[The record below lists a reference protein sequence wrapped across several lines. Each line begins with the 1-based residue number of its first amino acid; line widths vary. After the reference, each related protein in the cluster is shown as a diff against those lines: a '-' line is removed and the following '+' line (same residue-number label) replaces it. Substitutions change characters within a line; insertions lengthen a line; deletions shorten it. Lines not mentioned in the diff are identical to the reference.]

1 MKRIL
6 TIAGSDSGGGA
17 GIQADLKTITLLGGF
32 GMSAITAL
40 TAQNTVGVQGIVELD
55 PEFVKKQIDSVLSDI
70 GADAIKTGMLA
81 NSEIVRGVAEKIK
94 QYAIDKVVVDPV
106 MVAKSGDALLKK
118 EAQEAVKEE
127 LLPLC
132 YLVTP
137 NLPEASVLSGHEVKG
152 LDDMK
157 RAAIAIRELGAS
169 NVLVKGG
176 HLPGSPIDLLFD
188 GERFH
193 EFEGERVQTRNT
205 HGTGCTY
212 AAAIA
217 TELAKGKP
225 LEEAIKE
232 AKAFLTVALR
242 FSLNLGKGH
251 GPTNHYAMASRE
263 IERYRVIEALR
274 KGLSL
279 LQRAKVG
286 RLIPEVQSNLGYA
299 LPHGEKR
306 VDIAAFPG
314 RIIRIDDSIE
324 TMRGPEFDASQH
336 IASIILTVMKY
347 DPEYRSAMNLRY
359 SKEILQAC
367 STLNYSVTS
376 FDRKQEP
383 EEIKEAE
390 GSSLEWGVEWVLRR
404 NGGVP
409 DIIYD
414 EGDRG
419 KEAMVRVI
427 GRNPGE
433 VVDKV
438 VRINEKV
445 TNLDDL
451 VKSQNSMAK

>member
-1 MKRIL
+1 MMKRIL

-40 TAQNTVGVQGIVELD
+40 TAQNTVGVQEIVELD
-55 PEFVKKQIDSVLSDI
+55 VGFVKRQIDSVLSDI
-70 GADAIKTGMLA
+70 GTDAIKTGMLA
-81 NSEIVRGVAEKIK
+81 NSEIIRGVAEKIRE
-94 QYAIDKVVVDPV
+94 YAIEKVVVDPV
-106 MVAKSGDALLKK
+106 MVAKSGDALLKND
-118 EAQEAVKEE
+118 AQETVKGE
-127 LLPLC
+127 LLPLS
-132 YLVTP
+132 YVVTP
-137 NLPEASVLSGHEVKG
+137 NLPEASVLAGHEVKG

-157 RAAIAIRELGAS
+157 EAAMVIHQLGAR

-176 HLPGSPIDLLFD
+176 HLPGRPIDLLFD
-188 GERFH
+188 GQRFQ
-193 EFEGERVQTRNT
+193 EFQGERVQTGNT

-217 TELAKGKP
+217 TELARDQLLP
-225 LEEAIKE
+225 EAIKR
-232 AKAFLTVALR
+232 AKAFMTLALR

-263 IERYRVIEALR
+263 IERYRVIEAL
-274 KGLSL
+274 KEGFSL

-286 RLIPEVQSNLGYA
+286 ELIPEVQSNLGYA
-299 LPHGEKR
+299 LPYAEIR
-306 VDIAAFPG
+306 EDVAAFPG
-314 RIIRIDDSIE
+314 RIIRIGDSVE
-324 TMRGPEFDASQH
+324 TIKGPEFDASQH
-336 IASIILTVMKY
+336 IASIILTVMNH

-359 SKEILQAC
+359 AKEVLQAC
-367 STLNYSVTS
+367 STLHYSITS

-383 EEIKEAE
+383 REIKEAE

-404 NGGVP
+404 SGEVP

-427 GRNPGE
+427 GRHPRE
-433 VVDKV
+433 VV
-438 VRINEKV
+438 EKV
-445 TNLDDL
+445 KKIYECVTETR
-451 VKSQNSMAK
+451 

>member
-55 PEFVKKQIDSVLSDI
+55 AEFVKRQIDSVLSDI
-70 GADAIKTGMLA
+70 GADAVKTGMLS
-81 NSEIVRGVAEKIK
+81 NSEIVRAVAEKIK
-94 QYAIDKVVVDPV
+94 EYGIEKVVVDPV

-118 EAQEAVKEE
+118 DAQETIKKE

-132 YLVTP
+132 YVATP
-137 NLPEASVLSGHEVKG
+137 NLPEAAVLSGHEVKG
-152 LDDMK
+152 VDDMK
-157 RAAIAIRELGAS
+157 EAAMVIHQLGAR

-176 HLPGSPIDLLFD
+176 HLTGNPLDLLFD

-193 EFEGERVQTRNT
+193 EFEVQRVETRNT

-212 AAAIA
+212 SAAIA

-232 AKAFLTVALR
+232 AKAFMTVALR
-242 FSLNLGKGH
+242 FSLDLGKGH

-263 IERYRVIEALR
+263 IERYRVIVAL
-274 KGLSL
+274 KEGFSL

-299 LPHGEKR
+299 LPHAEKR
-306 VDIAAFPG
+306 ADVAAFPG
-314 RIIRIDDSIE
+314 RIIRIDDSVE
-324 TMRGPEFDASQH
+324 TMRGPDFDSSHH
-336 IASIILTVMKY
+336 IASIILTVMKH
-347 DPEYRSAMNLRY
+347 DPEHRSAMNLRY
-359 SKEILQAC
+359 SKEVLQAC
-367 STLNYSVTS
+367 SALHYSVTS

-383 EEIKEAE
+383 REIKEPE
-390 GSSLEWGVEWVLRR
+390 GLSLGWGVEWVLRKSR
-404 NGGVP
+404 GVP

-433 VVDKV
+433 VAEKTI
-438 VRINEKV
+438 RINELV
-445 TNLDDL
+445 TNLH
-451 VKSQNSMAK
+451 

>member
-1 MKRIL
+1 VKRIL

-55 PEFVKKQIDSVLSDI
+55 AEFVKSQIDSVLSDI

-81 NSEIVRGVAEKIK
+81 NSEIVKAVAEKIK
-94 QYAIDKVVVDPV
+94 EYRIEKMVVDPV

-118 EAQEAVKEE
+118 EAQETVKRE

-132 YLVTP
+132 YVVTP
-137 NLPEASVLSGHEVKG
+137 NLPEASVLAGHEVRG
-152 LDDMK
+152 LDGMK
-157 RAAIAIRELGAS
+157 EAAAAIRQLGAR

-176 HLPGSPIDLLFD
+176 HLSGSPIDLLFD

-193 EFEGERVQTRNT
+193 EFTGERIQTKNT

-225 LEEAIKE
+225 LEEAIQD
-232 AKAFLTVALR
+232 AKAFMTVALQ
-242 FSLNLGKGH
+242 FSLNIGKGH

-263 IERYRVIEALR
+263 IERYRVIKAL
-274 KGLSL
+274 KEGFSL
-279 LQRAKVG
+279 LQKAKVG

-299 LPHGEKR
+299 LPHSENKG
-306 VDIAAFPG
+306 DIAAFPG
-314 RIIRIDDSIE
+314 RIIRIGDSVE
-324 TMRGPEFDASQH
+324 TMRDPDFNASQH
-336 IASIILTVMKY
+336 IASIILTAMRY

-359 SKEILQAC
+359 TKEVLQAC
-367 STLNYSVTS
+367 SALDYSVAS
-376 FDRKQEP
+376 FDRGEEP
-383 EEIKEAE
+383 GKIKEAE
-390 GSSLEWGVEWVLRR
+390 GSSLEWGTAWVIRKT
-404 NGGVP
+404 GGVP

-419 KEAMVRVI
+419 KEAMVRVV

-438 VRINEKV
+438 IRINERI
-445 TNLDDL
+445 TIL
-451 VKSQNSMAK
+451 S